1 LKPHWDETFKFPFV
15 PNKHGDVPFI
25 KFRCWDYD
33 RIGSHDFMGKINIKL
48 DDVRNAQNATLDGWF
63 DLEASKKYTKEEVSG
78 QIRIEIQ
85 FLDTPKVEQDTDLDA
100 SNQVD
105 EEQEKQRRKEKRRR
119 KKERAQQELE
129 ESKSE
134 VVSDTPT
141 DTGNDEDEA
150 EKTKKAV
157 LEDEEDPTES
167 LIANL
172 KKTEIKKSIQTQQHP
187 SPVWAKER
195 QCLTLLYQN
204 RALLKELLDEKLRL
218 ARLASGNLTPFEI
231 KKILEKQGDDIDDD
245 FDLVNRLQKL
255 REELLKQVRK
265 NAELTSDQKKN

>member
-1 LKPHWDETFKFPFV
+1 
-15 PNKHGDVPFI
+15 
-25 KFRCWDYD
+25 
-33 RIGSHDFMGKINIKL
+33 M
-48 DDVRNAQNATLDGWF
+48 
-63 DLEASKKYTKEEVSG
+63 EVS
-78 QIRIEIQ
+78 
-85 FLDTPKVEQDTDLDA
+85 V
-100 SNQVD
+100 
-105 EEQEKQRRKEKRRR
+105 
-119 KKERAQQELE
+119 
-129 ESKSE
+129 SE
-134 VVSDTPT
+134 TPT
-141 DTGNDEDEA
+141 DVDDEVA
-150 EKTKKAV
+150 EKNFEENNKKAV

-218 ARLASGNLTPFEI
+218 ARLASGNLTPYEI